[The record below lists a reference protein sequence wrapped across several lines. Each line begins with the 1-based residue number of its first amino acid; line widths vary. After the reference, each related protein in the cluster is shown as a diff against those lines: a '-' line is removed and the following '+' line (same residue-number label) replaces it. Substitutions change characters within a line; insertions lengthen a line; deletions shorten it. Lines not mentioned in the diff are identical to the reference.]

1 MSPQDLLLQENEL
14 NQLTAALANSG
25 VDTPLETVI
34 AEADQKVTDYTSA
47 FQISDARRARLTR
60 ALAIW
65 EAYHLVGVIPANHQ
79 EAYEAAMRELEAIRD
94 GKFQLPP
101 ADDPPATPA
110 GAGAW
115 GSKCRI
121 I

>member
-1 MSPQDLLLQENEL
+1 
-14 NQLTAALANSG
+14 
-25 VDTPLETVI
+25 
-34 AEADQKVTDYTSA
+34 
-47 FQISDARRARLTR
+47 
-60 ALAIW
+60 
-65 EAYHLVGVIPANHQ
+65 VGVIPANHQ